1 MKTEIEKKVNDS
13 DSSFYWAMRLMP
25 SKKRQAIFAVYA
37 FCREVD
43 DVADGNLS
51 NQEKTN
57 LIKFWRAEIE
67 NIYKGKP
74 NTNLGKSLAIP
85 IESFSLEKQDFMD
98 ILDGMELDIDP
109 KFSVINV
116 SELENYCDKVACSVG
131 RLSNDIFGLDKDT
144 GVALADCLGK
154 ALQLTNILR
163 DVNEDFQE
171 GKNFLPQDLL
181 ESHNGSLC
189 EIKKNICHPSVA
201 SSCRSIAKL
210 AQYYY
215 NNSRTIIESC
225 DRKIVKPALL
235 MMLVYERL
243 LNKLIKRNW
252 SDMSESV
259 RINKIEKLWIIV
271 KVNWGNSLN

>member
-1 MKTEIEKKVNDS
+1 M
-13 DSSFYWAMRLMP
+13 
-25 SKKRQAIFAVYA
+25 
-37 FCREVD
+37 
-43 DVADGNLS
+43 
-51 NQEKTN
+51 
-57 LIKFWRAEIE
+57 
-67 NIYKGKP
+67 
-74 NTNLGKSLAIP
+74 GKSLTKP
-85 IESFSLEKQDFMD
+85 IKTFSLEKQNFMD
-98 ILDGMELDIDP
+98 ILDGMELDIAP
-109 KFSVINV
+109 QFNLINV

-131 RLSNDIFGLDKDT
+131 RLSNDIFGLDKQT

-163 DVNEDFQE
+163 DVNEDFQK
-171 GKNFLPQDLL
+171 GKVFLPQDLL

-189 EIKKNICHPSVA
+189 EIKKNIGHPSVA

-215 NNSRTIIESC
+215 NSSRTIIESC

-243 LNKLIKRNW
+243 LNKLIKSDW
-252 SDMSESV
+252 KDMSGSV
-259 RINKIEKLWIIV
+259 RVNKIEKLWIIA

>member
-1 MKTEIEKKVNDS
+1 MKTEIEKKVNNS
-13 DSSFYWAMRLMP
+13 DSSFYWPMRLMP

-51 NQEKTN
+51 NQEKAN
-57 LIKFWRAEIE
+57 LIKFWRTEIE

-74 NTNLGKSLAIP
+74 NTNLGNSLAIP

-109 KFSVINV
+109 QFSLINV

-131 RLSNDIFGLDKDT
+131 RLSNDIFGLDKET
-144 GVALADCLGK
+144 GLALADCLGK

-171 GKNFLPQDLL
+171 GKIFLPQDLL

-215 NNSRTIIESC
+215 NNSRTIIKSC

-243 LNKLIKRNW
+243 LNKLIKSNW
-252 SDMSESV
+252 SDMSGSV
-259 RINKIEKLWIIV
+259 RVNKIEKLWIIV

>member
-1 MKTEIEKKVNDS
+1 
-13 DSSFYWAMRLMP
+13 MP

-51 NQEKTN
+51 NQEKAN
-57 LIKFWRAEIE
+57 LIKFWRTEIE

-109 KFSVINV
+109 QFSLINV

-131 RLSNDIFGLDKDT
+131 RLSNDIFGLDKET
-144 GVALADCLGK
+144 GLALADCLGK

-171 GKNFLPQDLL
+171 VKFSYPRIYWRAITGPFVKSKKYLP
-181 ESHNGSLC
+181 
-189 EIKKNICHPSVA
+189 PF
-201 SSCRSIAKL
+201 SC
-210 AQYYY
+210 
-215 NNSRTIIESC
+215 
-225 DRKIVKPALL
+225 
-235 MMLVYERL
+235 
-243 LNKLIKRNW
+243 
-252 SDMSESV
+252 
-259 RINKIEKLWIIV
+259 
-271 KVNWGNSLN
+271 